1 MDNDEINERLFKMFG
16 WEKLPPPASPQWQM
30 PTPGGVQLWYGNV
43 PDFLHNDAAAL
54 SLLTGPVVE
63 AGLEWELYSYGDL
76 KACCINEPEIFGDH
90 YKGNGPTVAAAICAA
105 VLAWMDKMEGESNM
119 TPPVEDRE

>member
-1 MDNDEINERLFKMFG
+1 
-16 WEKLPPPASPQWQM
+16 M

-43 PDFLHNDAAAL
+43 PDYLHNDAAAL
-54 SLLTGPVVE
+54 SLLTGPVTE
-63 AGLEWELYSYGDL
+63 AGLELEWELYSYGDL
-76 KACCINEPEIFGDH
+76 KACCISEPEIFGFFVD
-90 YKGNGPTVAAAICAA
+90 GTGPTVAAAICAA